1 MTHHHTVHKR
11 IENTVL
17 FLFGNTLLAFAV
29 AAFIIPAGIITGGAT
44 GLGIL
49 IGRLLQV
56 DAALVV
62 LVFNLLML
70 ALGGIV
76 LGRNFLISTAAGSL
90 LYPVLLGV
98 FQRIP
103 SITALTDD
111 RMLSTL
117 FAGGLV
123 GLAIG
128 ILVRIGSSTGG
139 IDVLNLVLSKWTHK
153 PFATVA
159 AISDLVILVAQAIF
173 SNTEQ
178 ILFGILMLAVQAF
191 VINSVMIMGK
201 AQLQVFVIS
210 PQYETI
216 RQRLLEELSAGV
228 TMLSIETG
236 YQREKQQG
244 VLCILP
250 PRRLHAVHQ
259 LVHDIDPDA
268 FLTITQI
275 KEVHGEGFSR
285 ARRYHAPTE

>member
-1 MTHHHTVHKR
+1 MTRAKR
-11 IENTVL
+11 LEQFGSLVL
-17 FLFGNTLLAFAV
+17 GNALLAFLV
-29 AAFIIPAGIITGGAT
+29 AAFVIPHGIITGGAT

-62 LVFNLLML
+62 LAFNLVML

-76 LGRNFLISTAAGSL
+76 LGRKFLVSTVAGSV
-90 LYPVLLGV
+90 LYPVLLGA

-103 SITALTDD
+103 AIGELTED

-117 FAGGLV
+117 FAGVLV
-123 GLAIG
+123 GLAVG
-128 ILVRIGSSTGG
+128 TLVRIGSSTGG
-139 IDVLNLVLSKWTHK
+139 TDVLNLVVHKWSHV

-159 AISDLVILVAQAIF
+159 AVTDLVILVAQAIF

-178 ILFGILMLAVQAF
+178 ILFGLLMLAVMTY
-191 VINSVMIMGK
+191 VLDSVMIMGK

-210 PQYETI
+210 PHHETI
-216 RQRLLEELSAGV
+216 RRRLLEELSVGV
-228 TMLSIETG
+228 TMMSIETG
-236 YQREKQQG
+236 YHRQVQQG
-244 VLCILP
+244 VLCIVP
-250 PRRLHAVHQ
+250 KRRLHAVHE
-259 LVHDIDPDA
+259 LITAIDPDA

-285 ARRYHAPTE
+285 ARRYRIPEE